1 MDIIKVMQAERDRI
15 HTALKE
21 LNVKQEELGDQITAL
36 RQELKAIEAYESA
49 KTGKK
54 KVTRTRGTSV
64 TAQII
69 DIVKKSPSTRAQI
82 IEALNGKGNKS
93 VEQSISNALSN
104 LKKKNTLSAKDGVY
118 THVA

>member
-1 MDIIKVMQAERDRI
+1 MDVIKVMQAERERI
-15 HTALKE
+15 TNSIKE
-21 LNVKQEELGDQITAL
+21 LEAQRLAVDEKISAFKL
-36 RQELKAIEAYESA
+36 ELKAIEAYESA

-64 TAQII
+64 TATII
-69 DIVKKSPSTRAQI
+69 DIVKKAPSTRAQI

-104 LKKKNTLSAKDGVY
+104 LKKKNKLAAKDGVY

>member
-1 MDIIKVMQAERDRI
+1 MDMMKMIQAERDRI
-15 HTALKE
+15 HLAIRDLDGKRAE
-21 LNVKQEELGDQITAL
+21 LDSQLSAL

-64 TAQII
+64 TSQII
-69 DIVKKSPSTRAQI
+69 DIVKKTPSTRAQI